1 VPKELNKHLLQKVIA
16 ELISI
21 RKAKGIKQED
31 VYFDTGVH
39 IGRIETGNFDLTLTT
54 LKKLTDY
61 YKTDLASLFKKT
73 RQ

>member
-1 VPKELNKHLLQKVIA
+1 MPKELNKPLLQKVIA

-31 VYFDTGVH
+31 VCFDIGVH
-39 IGRIETGNFDLTLTT
+39 IGRIESGNFDLTLTT

-61 YKTDLASLFKKT
+61 YETDLASFFKKIK
-73 RQ
+73 Q